1 MSEANPN
8 QPAADILIV
17 DDDWMNRELLEA
29 YLKMAGLNAR
39 SAASGEQALALAREQ
54 PPDLVLLDL
63 RLPGID
69 GHEVCRQLKAS
80 EATRFTPVLVI
91 SALEAD
97 EERQQALDS
106 GADDFLSKPYN
117 PLILLARVRSL
128 LRISRLHHAQERRER
143 RLRDV
148 LGRYVAPDVAAQI
161 LADLDM
167 DDGGAR

>member
-8 QPAADILIV
+8 QPGADILIV

-29 YLKMAGLNAR
+29 YLKMASFSTR
-39 SAASGEQALALAREQ
+39 SAENGEQALLLARAQ

-80 EATRFTPVLVI
+80 EATCFTPVLVI

-97 EERQQALDS
+97 DERQQALDS

-128 LRISRLHHAQERRER
+128 LRISQLHQAQEWRAR

-148 LGRYVAPDVAAQI
+148 LERYVAPDVAAQI
-161 LADLDM
+161 LADLGE
-167 DDGGAR
+167 DDNSSR